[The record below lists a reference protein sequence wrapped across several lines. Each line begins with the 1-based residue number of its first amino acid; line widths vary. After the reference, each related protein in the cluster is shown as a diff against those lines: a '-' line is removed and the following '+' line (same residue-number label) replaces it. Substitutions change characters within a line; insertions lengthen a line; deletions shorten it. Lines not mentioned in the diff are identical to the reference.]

1 MNKYNLLYRA
11 DYNLLVCKQCNCVLG
26 RGFESHLRK
35 VHYVK
40 ISAEDSGKIT
50 NMCIGQESPYWK
62 PQQPLLLVRDFIAVH
77 DGYKCASCN
86 QYGKLLRHIKDHGNE
101 VHKDGRAV
109 HCKVQTIINTGYR
122 RYFGVVS
129 GLVPGR
135 SLDEADISS
144 VVKETMKGEICATAQ
159 PEK

>member
-1 MNKYNLLYRA
+1 MSSSAEVTSSKWLQETPHDQFIFLNKYNLLYRA

-26 RGFESHLRK
+26 RSLESHLRK
-35 VHYVK
+35 VQHVK

-62 PQQPLLLVRDFIAVH
+62 PQQPLLAVLDFIAVH

-86 QYGKLLRHIKDHGNE
+86 QYGKLQSNSKDHGNE

-109 HCKVQTIINTGYR
+109 PCKVVLINTCYR
-122 RYFGVVS
+122 QYFGVVS
-129 GLVPGR
+129 GLVPGQV
-135 SLDEADISS
+135 A
-144 VVKETMKGEICATAQ
+144 A
-159 PEK
+159 